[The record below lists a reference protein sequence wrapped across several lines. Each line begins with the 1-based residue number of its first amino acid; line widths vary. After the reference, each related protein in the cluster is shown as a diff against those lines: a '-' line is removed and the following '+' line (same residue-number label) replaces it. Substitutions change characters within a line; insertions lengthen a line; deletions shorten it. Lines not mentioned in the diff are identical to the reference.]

1 MLFDKLKNYCND
13 GIYPFHMPGHKR
25 VSINGDTI
33 LPYQIDITEIDGFDD
48 LHNASGCIRDVEK
61 KAEKLYSVNRAYLLV
76 NGATGGILSAIR
88 ALTHFGDDVIIARN
102 CHKSVYNAAE
112 LCGLSCKY
120 IMPEFNEKYGI
131 FTSVSPTKLEKLL
144 NSNPNTKLVVI
155 TSPTYEGVVSDINSI
170 SQICREHGALLF
182 VDEAHGAHFPFSDK
196 FPCEAVSC
204 GADVAVVSLHKTLPS
219 FTQTALLLTN
229 NPVLS
234 EKLKENLSI
243 FQTSSPSYVLMS
255 SIDNCLDYIFKNK
268 DNFSLYIKRLK
279 SFYSLTHSLENIT
292 VLYNDKEF
300 LSSCYKFDIGK
311 IIISTSATNISGVEL
326 ASVLRDKYKIELE
339 MAYTNY
345 ALAMTSVCDSDK
357 GFGRLLTALQDI
369 DSKIIKM
376 SENSSRNNYFS
387 IPKQCFKAN
396 LKSNYQS
403 EKVLL
408 KDAKGK
414 VSAQYLWAYP
424 PGIPIIVPGE
434 YISDNII
441 KLIDN
446 MNDKNINIGSEN
458 NLPPQYIYI
467 AKTD

>member
-1 MLFDKLKNYCND
+1 MLFDKLKNYCNN
-13 GIYPFHMPGHKR
+13 GVYPFHMPGHKR
-25 VSINGDTI
+25 VRINGDTI
-33 LPYQIDITEIDGFDD
+33 LPYQIDITEIDGFDN
-48 LHNASGCIRDVEK
+48 LHNASGCIRDIEK

-76 NGATGGILSAIR
+76 NGATGGILSSLR

-102 CHKSVYNAAE
+102 CHKSVYNAVE
-112 LCGLSCKY
+112 LCGLNCKY
-120 IMPEFNEKYGI
+120 IMPEFNKKYGI
-131 FTSVSPTKLEKLL
+131 FTSVSPAKLEKLL

-170 SQICREHGALLF
+170 SKICREHGALLF
-182 VDEAHGAHFPFSDK
+182 VDEAHGAHFPFADK
-196 FPCEAVSC
+196 FPREAVAC
-204 GADVAVVSLHKTLPS
+204 GADVAVLSLHKTLPS
-219 FTQTALLLTN
+219 FTQTALLITN
-229 NPVLS
+229 DLDLS
-234 EKLKENLSI
+234 ERLQENLSI

-255 SIDNCLDYIFKNK
+255 SIDNCLDYFSKN
-268 DNFSLYIKRLK
+268 NGEFSEYIKRLD
-279 SFYSLTHSLENIT
+279 SFYTSVASLKNLT

-300 LSSCYKFDIGK
+300 LNSCYAFDIGK
-311 IIISTSATNISGVEL
+311 IVISTSDTNISGVEL
-326 ASVLRDKYKIELE
+326 ASILRDKYKIELE

-345 ALAMTSVCDSDK
+345 AIAMTSVCDSDK
-357 GFGRLLTALQDI
+357 GFERLFTALQEI
-369 DSKIIKM
+369 DSNIMKI
-376 SENSSRNNYFS
+376 SENSSHNNYFS
-387 IPKQCFKAN
+387 APRQCFKAN
-396 LKSNYQS
+396 LKSNYRS

-434 YISDNII
+434 YISDDII

-446 MNDKNINIGSEN
+446 MNDKKINIGSEN

>member
-1 MLFDKLKNYCND
+1 MLFDKLKNYCNN
-13 GIYPFHMPGHKR
+13 GVYPFHMPGHKR
-25 VSINGDTI
+25 VRINGDTI
-33 LPYQIDITEIDGFDD
+33 LPYQIDITEIDGFDN
-48 LHNASGCIRDVEK
+48 LHNASGCIRDIEK

-76 NGATGGILSAIR
+76 NGATGGILSSLR

-102 CHKSVYNAAE
+102 CHKSVYNAVE
-112 LCGLSCKY
+112 LCGLNCKY
-120 IMPEFNEKYGI
+120 IMPEFNKKYGI
-131 FTSVSPTKLEKLL
+131 FTSVSPAKLEKLL

-170 SQICREHGALLF
+170 SKICREHGALLF
-182 VDEAHGAHFPFSDK
+182 VDEAHGAHFPFADK
-196 FPCEAVSC
+196 FPREAVAC
-204 GADVAVVSLHKTLPS
+204 GADVAVLSLHKTLPS
-219 FTQTALLLTN
+219 FTQTALLITN
-229 NPVLS
+229 DLDLS
-234 EKLKENLSI
+234 ERLQENLSI

-255 SIDNCLDYIFKNK
+255 SIDNCLDYLSKNNGK
-268 DNFSLYIKRLK
+268 FSEYIKRLD
-279 SFYSLTHSLENIT
+279 SFYTSVASLKNLT

-300 LSSCYKFDIGK
+300 LNSCYAFDIGK
-311 IIISTSATNISGVEL
+311 IVISTSDTNISGVEL
-326 ASVLRDKYKIELE
+326 SSILRDKYKIELE

-345 ALAMTSVCDSDK
+345 AIAMTSVCDSDK
-357 GFGRLLTALQDI
+357 GFERLFTALQEI
-369 DSKIIKM
+369 DSNIMKI
-376 SENSSRNNYFS
+376 SENSSHNNYFS
-387 IPKQCFKAN
+387 VPRQCFKAN
-396 LKSNYQS
+396 LKSNYRS

-434 YISDNII
+434 YISDDII

-446 MNDKNINIGSEN
+446 MNDKKINIGSEN